1 MKRFGILL
9 LALLWL
15 LPNCGGKKQV
25 VSQPEQTGPVKV
37 EEQIALDLEDDKE
50 EPLVG
55 DVSSQRLEEQYGKGA
70 VSGLDET
77 LDQEMKKWELQK
89 TFDMPIQ
96 VNKEVRNYIYYFS
109 TARKDTL
116 QPLSEPFNPVPAHDQ
131 EGLCRIR
138 SARRSGLPGDD

>member
-55 DVSSQRLEEQYGKGA
+55 RREFPKAGRAVRQRCVFPVWMRLW
-70 VSGLDET
+70 T
-77 LDQEMKKWELQK
+77 
-89 TFDMPIQ
+89 
-96 VNKEVRNYIYYFS
+96 
-109 TARKDTL
+109 RK
-116 QPLSEPFNPVPAHDQ
+116 
-131 EGLCRIR
+131 
-138 SARRSGLPGDD
+138 